1 MSTGFD
7 EVITKIPNTQLSD
20 IRISNRSRLKF
31 SQVKQ
36 KLRFRYEDIDKIPS
50 LVDDIRAEIVSSCP
64 KVVTDGSRTFR
75 VRWVDYADDHI
86 EVLVDCRLRNKPT
99 GEKYYEARQG
109 VLEAIAMAVK
119 RNGVEFAIPAYRTA
133 GN

>member
-50 LVDDIRAEIVSSCP
+50 LVEDIRVIVQKLSLM
-64 KVVTDGSRTFR
+64 GR
-75 VRWVDYADDHI
+75 VLS
-86 EVLVDCRLRNKPT
+86 E
-99 GEKYYEARQG
+99 
-109 VLEAIAMAVK
+109 
-119 RNGVEFAIPAYRTA
+119 
-133 GN
+133 